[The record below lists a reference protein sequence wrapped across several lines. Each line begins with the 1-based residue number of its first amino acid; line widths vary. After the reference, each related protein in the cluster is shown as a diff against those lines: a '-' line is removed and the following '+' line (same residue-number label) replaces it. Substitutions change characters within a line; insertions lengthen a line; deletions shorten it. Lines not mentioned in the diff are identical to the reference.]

1 MKPALLAPLTALALA
16 LGSGSSVA
24 AVQEMPVDSTAG
36 LGPGLVLETLDG
48 ESFDLASLRGERTLI
63 VTWASW

>member
-1 MKPALLAPLTALALA
+1 MKTPPLAALALLALSLTAAA
-16 LGSGSSVA
+16 ASA
-24 AVQEMPVDSTAG
+24 AVKEMPVDGSAG
-36 LGPGLVLETLDG
+36 LGPGLVLETLEG